1 MQDDLHSYII
11 RLSKTMY
18 NNISLVHLYEIKDV
32 DIRDQK

>member
-1 MQDDLHSYII
+1 MQDDLHSYI